1 LRDFDPRKA
10 SEMALV
16 SRDTRQ
22 MTCKNVLSIVDM
34 RESRSELPSL
44 LHRRGIDILPIML
57 WGFWDWTGQVWM
69 MSTYNSA
76 SIKVINFNLFL
87 KPYEVTD

>member
-1 LRDFDPRKA
+1 
-10 SEMALV
+10 MALV

-57 WGFWDWTGQVWM
+57 WGFWDWTDQVWM

-76 SIKVINFNLFL
+76 SVKVINFNLFL
-87 KPYEVTD
+87 KPCQVTD